1 MYDRGKIVVDLRKLK
16 ANVLKFRYRIPKE
29 VKLTGVVKADGY
41 GHGAEEIAKNVK
53 AFDSFAV
60 ATVEEG
66 AALRAVTT
74 KPILVLGY
82 GDPAAAVNYGLT
94 LSLWEKS
101 QAKELAA
108 AAGNVGRRVTA
119 EIAVDTGMNRT
130 GVKGGREFAELSA
143 EIRTHGNLSL
153 CGAYSHLYDGAN
165 ESRSLRQLDG
175 FLSAT
180 ACEKCLP
187 KHISA
192 TSRALDGRF
201 SLSAVRL
208 GIGMYGYGADFVK
221 PCLSLIGYVVRVR
234 RINAGE
240 AVGYGGRYIALKPT
254 YVATLSL
261 GYADGL
267 PRSMSGGDVI
277 INGKKRKIIGNVCMD
292 YCFAEVDAK
301 TRAGDGAIFIGE
313 ENGIRITAE
322 DVARRDNTICYEIL
336 TRLGRV
342 HKEYI
347 L

>member
-1 MYDRGKIVVDLRKLK
+1 
-16 ANVLKFRYRIPKE
+16 
-29 VKLTGVVKADGY
+29 
-41 GHGAEEIAKNVK
+41 
-53 AFDSFAV
+53 
-60 ATVEEG
+60 
-66 AALRAVTT
+66 
-74 KPILVLGY
+74 
-82 GDPAAAVNYGLT
+82 
-94 LSLWEKS
+94 
-101 QAKELAA
+101 
-108 AAGNVGRRVTA
+108 
-119 EIAVDTGMNRT
+119 MNRT